1 VAEIRAA
8 IFGQSE
14 LQGGGVSRYEARE
27 RVLKRE
33 KAWSKTAIAF
43 GIMFGGPLVL
53 VIVLAFL
60 APS

>member
-1 VAEIRAA
+1 M
-8 IFGQSE
+8 
-14 LQGGGVSRYEARE
+14 SRYEARA
-27 RVLKRE
+27 RALKRE